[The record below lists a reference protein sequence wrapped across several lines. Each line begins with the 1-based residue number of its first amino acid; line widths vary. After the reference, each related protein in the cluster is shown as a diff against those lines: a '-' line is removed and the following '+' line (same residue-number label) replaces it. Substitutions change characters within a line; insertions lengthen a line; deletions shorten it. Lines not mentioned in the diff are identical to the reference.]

1 LRGNSSFSTKSPK
14 ASNHANLDG
23 WKDKSI
29 RSKRSIPTFQT
40 ITLQFLVLFA
50 IATHFSKPFGHHG
63 PNDLPGLI
71 LTPKNSN
78 MPIKEKVR
86 FHQPSSLS
94 PAQSSLWKQKHD
106 LRLRQLD
113 LQAIPYRDLAGTIL
127 LDVIGAYGLTL
138 AIPGFGVG
146 NGLVTPQ
153 PHFHDHHPLHRLQY
167 PFWSGHP

>member
-1 LRGNSSFSTKSPK
+1 VHLTAITHIRPLLERNACRTLRGNQSFSTKSPK

-71 LTPKNSN
+71 LTPKNPN
-78 MPIKEKVR
+78 MPIKEKVS
-86 FHQPSSLS
+86 FS
-94 PAQSSLWKQKHD
+94 P
-106 LRLRQLD
+106 
-113 LQAIPYRDLAGTIL
+113 
-127 LDVIGAYGLTL
+127 TL
-138 AIPGFGVG
+138 IIIRCSIFPVETK
-146 NGLVTPQ
+146 V
-153 PHFHDHHPLHRLQY
+153 
-167 PFWSGHP
+167 